1 MQIKTYIKKFFKIT
15 PFSWPMIA
23 VREIVKH
30 EKQKA
35 GKRPGSN
42 ESIQSFRVQSW
53 FKDNGD
59 ETHRLNYNLTENSI
73 VFDLGGYKGEFASA
87 IMNKYNCTVFIFEPI
102 SFLYDIIVNKFS
114 DNRKLHP
121 YCFGLYNKT
130 TRRQISLSDNASS
143 IFITKTNTVEI
154 QLKDIA
160 EFLNENSVGI
170 IDLIKINI
178 EGAEYDLL
186 ESLINYGLISRFKNI
201 QVQFHDFIIP
211 NAELRMRNIQ
221 QQLSKTHQL
230 TYQYEFVW
238 ENWKIKEN

>member
-1 MQIKTYIKKFFKIT
+1 
-15 PFSWPMIA
+15 MIA